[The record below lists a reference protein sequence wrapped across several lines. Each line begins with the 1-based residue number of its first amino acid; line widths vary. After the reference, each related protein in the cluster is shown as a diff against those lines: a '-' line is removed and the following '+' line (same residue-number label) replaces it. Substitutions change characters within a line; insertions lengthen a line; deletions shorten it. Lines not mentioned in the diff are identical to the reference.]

1 MAKIAVKP
9 FVLKDC
15 TVTIKDGSTA
25 VGDYEAHV
33 SKVSI
38 DPNTPTQ
45 TWTGMTPSAVFVD
58 AATTQWLCN
67 VDYAQ
72 DYETANSFAQ
82 FLLANPGKQVTME
95 FTPKNGGTAKKATVT
110 VICVPGS
117 IGGTVGAF
125 ATASV
130 ALPVIGQPAI
140 A

>member
-1 MAKIAVKP
+1 MAVIAVKP

-15 TVTIKDGSTA
+15 TVTIKDGVTN
-25 VGDYEAHV
+25 VGDYQSHV

-45 TWTGMTPSAVFVD
+45 TWKGLTPAAVFVD
-58 AATTQWLCN
+58 SGNPEWMCN
-67 VDYAQ
+67 VEYAQ

-82 FLLANPGKQVTME
+82 YLLANPGKQVTME
-95 FTPKNGGTAKKATVT
+95 FTPKTGGKKATVT
-110 VICVPGS
+110 VVLVPGS

-130 ALPVIGQPAI
+130 GLPVVGQPAI
-140 A
+140 V

>member
-15 TVTIKDGSTA
+15 TVTIKDGATA

-33 SKVSI
+33 SKVSL

-45 TWTGMTPSAVFVD
+45 TWKGLTPSAVFVD
-58 AATTQWLCN
+58 SATSEWTCS
-67 VDYAQ
+67 VEYAQ
-72 DYETANSFAQ
+72 DFETANSFASY
-82 FLLANPGKQVTME
+82 LLANPGKSVTME
-95 FTPKNGGTAKKATVT
+95 FTPKNGGTAKKATAT
-110 VICVPGS
+110 VILVPGS

-130 ALPVIGQPAI
+130 ALPVVGQPTVA
-140 A
+140 